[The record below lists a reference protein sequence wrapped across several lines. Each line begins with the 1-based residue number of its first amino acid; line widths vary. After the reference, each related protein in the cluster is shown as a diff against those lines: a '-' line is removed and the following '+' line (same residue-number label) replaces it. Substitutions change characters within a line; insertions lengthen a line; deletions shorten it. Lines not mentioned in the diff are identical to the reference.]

1 MDSESKIT
9 ARYLRILSYS
19 VLAFTLAFLINN
31 ILTVWVDW
39 PGVKKI
45 FSHYEL
51 FGFKQKALQGSELNY
66 GYLQIGIYL
75 ICIAG
80 VILYVFKTYSQTLE
94 HDSEILSK
102 FSAYLVRSSFWAVF
116 LVGVA
121 DFIISFMVVERLWEA
136 IFSPEVKAFMV
147 KAPERITFIHFPI
160 ILGSFIIGYFT
171 KSVGFIWLAV
181 LVVLSEFVIV
191 LSRFIFSY
199 EQAFQGDLVRF
210 WYAALY
216 LFASAYALIHE
227 GHVRVD
233 VLYSSFSERK
243 KAWTNSIG
251 SALLGV
257 PLCLIVIFY
266 GLNGKA
272 SIINGPVVAFEVTQ
286 QGSNGL
292 YLLYLMAVYLA
303 VFAVT
308 MLLQF
313 TSYFMSS
320 SHKLLQDEEEM
331 NISNVN
337 KTNDVSI
344 ENIESSSK

>member
-1 MDSESKIT
+1 MCIRDS
-9 ARYLRILSYS
+9 
-19 VLAFTLAFLINN
+19 V
-31 ILTVWVDW
+31 LTVWSDW
-39 PGVKKI
+39 PGIKKI
-45 FSHYEL
+45 FSHHEM
-51 FGFKQKALQGSELNY
+51 FGYKKKALEGSDLNY
-66 GYLQIGIYL
+66 GYMQIGLYL
-75 ICIAG
+75 ICIAA
-80 VILYVFKTYSQTLE
+80 VVFYVFKTYSQTLE
-94 HDSEILSK
+94 QDSKILSR

-121 DFIISFMVVERLWEA
+121 DFVISFMVVERLWEA
-136 IFSPEVKAFMV
+136 IFSPEVKALMV
-147 KAPERITFIHFPI
+147 KAPVRITYIHFPI
-160 ILGSFIIGYFT
+160 ILISFVIGYFT

-181 LVVLSEFVIV
+181 LVVVSEFVIV

-233 VLYSSFSERK
+233 VLYSSFSEKK
-243 KAWTNSIG
+243 KAWTNMVG
-251 SALLGV
+251 SAVLGV
-257 PLCLIVIFY
+257 PLTLIVIFL

-308 MLLQF
+308 MLIQF
-313 TSYFMSS
+313 TSYFMES
-320 SHKLLQDEEEM
+320 SHKILKGVK
-331 NISNVN
+331 N
-337 KTNDVSI
+337 
-344 ENIESSSK
+344 

>member
-1 MDSESKIT
+1 MSSENSKISL
-9 ARYLRILSYS
+9 YLRIASYS

-31 ILTVWVDW
+31 VLTVWIDW

-45 FSHYEL
+45 FSHYEM
-51 FGFKQKALQGSELNY
+51 FGFKKKALDGSTLSY
-66 GYLQIGIYL
+66 GFMQIGVYL
-75 ICIAG
+75 ICILA
-80 VILYVFKTYSQTLE
+80 VIIYVFKTYSQTLE
-94 HDSEILSK
+94 QDSEILSK

-147 KAPERITFIHFPI
+147 KSPERITFIHFPI
-160 ILGSFIIGYFT
+160 ILISFVIGYFT

-181 LVVLSEFVIV
+181 LVVVSEFIIV

-243 KAWTNSIG
+243 KAWTNLLG

-257 PLCLIVIFY
+257 PLVLIVLFL

-313 TSYFMSS
+313 TSYFMGSS
-320 SHKLLQDEEEM
+320 YKIL
-331 NISNVN
+331 NG
-337 KTNDVSI
+337 K
-344 ENIESSSK
+344 EN

>member
-1 MDSESKIT
+1 MVAKNSNLSV
-9 ARYLRILSYS
+9 YLRIISYS

-31 ILTVWVDW
+31 VLTVWSDW
-39 PGVKKI
+39 PGIKKI
-45 FSHYEL
+45 FSHHEI
-51 FGFKQKALQGSELNY
+51 FGFKKKALEGSNLNY
-66 GYLQIGIYL
+66 GYMQIGLYL
-75 ICIAG
+75 ICIGA
-80 VILYVFKTYSQTLE
+80 VIFYVFKTYSQTLE
-94 HDSEILSK
+94 QDSKILSR
-102 FSAYLVRSSFWAVF
+102 FSAYIIRSSFWAVF

-121 DFIISFMVVERLWEA
+121 DFVISFMVVERLWEA
-136 IFSPEVKAFMV
+136 IFSPEVKALMV
-147 KAPERITFIHFPI
+147 KAPVRITYIHFPI
-160 ILGSFIIGYFT
+160 ILISFVIGYFT

-181 LVVLSEFVIV
+181 LVVASEFVIV

-233 VLYSSFSERK
+233 VLYSSFSEKK
-243 KAWTNSIG
+243 KAWTNLLG
-251 SALLGV
+251 SSLLGV
-257 PLCLIVIFY
+257 PLMLIVIFL

-308 MLLQF
+308 MLIQF
-313 TSYFMSS
+313 TSYFMES
-320 SHKLLQDEEEM
+320 SHKILKGVK
-331 NISNVN
+331 N
-337 KTNDVSI
+337 
-344 ENIESSSK
+344 

>member
-1 MDSESKIT
+1 MVAKNSNLSI
-9 ARYLRILSYS
+9 YLRIISYS

-31 ILTVWVDW
+31 VLTVWSDW
-39 PGVKKI
+39 PGIKKI
-45 FSHYEL
+45 FSHHEI
-51 FGFKQKALQGSELNY
+51 FGFKKKALEGSNLNY
-66 GYLQIGIYL
+66 GYMQIGLYL
-75 ICIAG
+75 ICIGA
-80 VILYVFKTYSQTLE
+80 VIFYVFKTYSQTLE
-94 HDSEILSK
+94 QDSKILSR
-102 FSAYLVRSSFWAVF
+102 FSAYIIRSSFWAVF

-121 DFIISFMVVERLWEA
+121 DFVISFMVVERLWEA
-136 IFSPEVKAFMV
+136 IFSPEVKALMV
-147 KAPERITFIHFPI
+147 KAPVRITYIHFPI
-160 ILGSFIIGYFT
+160 ILISFVIGYFT

-181 LVVLSEFVIV
+181 LVVASEFVIV

-233 VLYSSFSERK
+233 VLYSSFSEKK
-243 KAWTNSIG
+243 KAWTNLLG
-251 SALLGV
+251 SAVLGV
-257 PLCLIVIFY
+257 PLMLIVIFL

-308 MLLQF
+308 MLIQF
-313 TSYFMSS
+313 TSYFMES
-320 SHKLLQDEEEM
+320 SHKILKGVK
-331 NISNVN
+331 N
-337 KTNDVSI
+337 
-344 ENIESSSK
+344 

>member
-1 MDSESKIT
+1 MSSENSKISL
-9 ARYLRILSYS
+9 YLRIASYS

-31 ILTVWVDW
+31 VLTVWIDW

-45 FSHYEL
+45 FSHYEM
-51 FGFKQKALQGSELNY
+51 FGFKKKALDGSTLSY
-66 GYLQIGIYL
+66 GFMQIGVYL
-75 ICIAG
+75 ICIVA
-80 VILYVFKTYSQTLE
+80 VIIYVFKTYSQTLE
-94 HDSEILSK
+94 QDSEILSK

-147 KAPERITFIHFPI
+147 KSPERITFIHFPI
-160 ILGSFIIGYFT
+160 ILISFVIGYFT

-181 LVVLSEFVIV
+181 LVVVSEFIIV

-243 KAWTNSIG
+243 KAWTNLLG

-257 PLCLIVIFY
+257 PLVMIVIFL
-266 GLNGKA
+266 GLDGKA

-313 TSYFMSS
+313 TSYFMGSS
-320 SHKLLQDEEEM
+320 YKIL
-331 NISNVN
+331 NG
-337 KTNDVSI
+337 K
-344 ENIESSSK
+344 EN

>member
-1 MDSESKIT
+1 MSSEKSALST
-9 ARYLRILSYS
+9 YLRILSYS

-31 ILTVWVDW
+31 VLTVWSDW
-39 PGVKKI
+39 PGVKKV
-45 FSHYEL
+45 FSHFEL
-51 FGFKQKALQGSELNY
+51 FGFKKKALEGSSLNY
-66 GYLQIGIYL
+66 GYMQIGLYL

-80 VILYVFKTYSQTLE
+80 VVLYVFKTYSQTLE
-94 HDSEILSK
+94 KDSEILSK
-102 FSAYLVRSSFWAVF
+102 FSAYLIRSSFWAVF

-147 KAPERITFIHFPI
+147 KSPERITYIHFPI

-191 LSRFIFSY
+191 LSRFVFSY

-233 VLYSSFSERK
+233 VLYSSFSERR
-243 KAWTNSIG
+243 KAWTNMVG

-257 PLCLIVIFY
+257 PLCLIVLFL

-320 SHKLLQDEEEM
+320 SHKILY
-331 NISNVN
+331 S
-337 KTNDVSI
+337 K
-344 ENIESSSK
+344 EN

>member
-1 MDSESKIT
+1 MGPENSKLST
-9 ARYLRILSYS
+9 YLRVLSYS

-31 ILTVWVDW
+31 LFTVWGGW
-39 PGVKKI
+39 PGIKKV
-45 FSHYEL
+45 FSHYDL
-51 FGFKQKALQGSELNY
+51 FGYKQKSLESSDLTY
-66 GYLQIGIYL
+66 GYIQIIIYVV
-75 ICIAG
+75 CILS
-80 VILYVFKTYSQTLE
+80 VVFYVFKTYSQTLVD
-94 HDSEILSK
+94 DSKILSK
-102 FSAYLVRSSFWAVF
+102 FSAYLIRGSFWAVF
-116 LVGVA
+116 LVGLA

-147 KAPERITFIHFPI
+147 KAPERITYIHFPI
-160 ILGSFIIGYFT
+160 ILVSFIIGYFT

-191 LSRFIFSY
+191 LSRFVFSY

-233 VLYSSFSERK
+233 VLYSSFSEKK
-243 KAWTNSIG
+243 KAWTNMVG

-257 PLCLIVIFY
+257 PLCLIVLFL

-320 SHKLLQDEEEM
+320 SHKIIF
-331 NISNVN
+331 N
-337 KTNDVSI
+337 
-344 ENIESSSK
+344 NIEDQTQSDNSDQVRLEKVESN

>member
-1 MDSESKIT
+1 MK
-9 ARYLRILSYS
+9 
-19 VLAFTLAFLINN
+19 
-31 ILTVWVDW
+31 
-39 PGVKKI
+39 
-45 FSHYEL
+45 SHYHLKILLLIILLRLYCLIYREAL
-51 FGFKQKALQGSELNY
+51 DGLCIFFGL
-66 GYLQIGIYL
+66 YL

-80 VILYVFKTYSQTLE
+80 VVFYVFKTYSQTLE
-94 HDSEILSK
+94 QDSKILSR
-102 FSAYLVRSSFWAVF
+102 FSAYLIRSSFWAVF

-136 IFSPEVKAFMV
+136 IFSPEIKALMV
-147 KAPERITFIHFPI
+147 KAPVRITYIHFPI
-160 ILGSFIIGYFT
+160 ILASFIIGYFT

-181 LVVLSEFVIV
+181 LVVVSEFVIV

-233 VLYSSFSERK
+233 VLYSSFSEKK
-243 KAWTNSIG
+243 KAWTNMVG
-251 SALLGV
+251 SAVLGV
-257 PLCLIVIFY
+257 PLTLIVIFL

-308 MLLQF
+308 MLIQF
-313 TSYFMSS
+313 TSYFMES
-320 SHKLLQDEEEM
+320 SHKILKG
-331 NISNVN
+331 I
-337 KTNDVSI
+337 KR
-344 ENIESSSK
+344 

>member
-31 ILTVWVDW
+31 VLTVWVDW

-292 YLLYLMAVYLA
+292 YLLYLMAVYLG

-320 SHKLLQDEEEM
+320 SHKLLQNDEEV
-331 NISNVN
+331 NISKVD
-337 KTNDVSI
+337 KTNKVSI
-344 ENIESSSK
+344 ENMESQ

>member
-1 MDSESKIT
+1 M
-9 ARYLRILSYS
+9 
-19 VLAFTLAFLINN
+19 
-31 ILTVWVDW
+31 
-39 PGVKKI
+39 
-45 FSHYEL
+45 
-51 FGFKQKALQGSELNY
+51 
-66 GYLQIGIYL
+66 
-75 ICIAG
+75 ICIAA
-80 VILYVFKTYSQTLE
+80 VVFYVFKTYSQTLE
-94 HDSEILSK
+94 QDSKILSR

-121 DFIISFMVVERLWEA
+121 DFVISFMVVERLWEA
-136 IFSPEVKAFMV
+136 IFSPEVKALMV
-147 KAPERITFIHFPI
+147 KAPVRITYIHFPI
-160 ILGSFIIGYFT
+160 ILISFVIGYFT

-181 LVVLSEFVIV
+181 LVVVSEFVIV

-233 VLYSSFSERK
+233 VLYSSFSEKK
-243 KAWTNSIG
+243 KAWTNMVG
-251 SALLGV
+251 SAVLGV
-257 PLCLIVIFY
+257 PLTLIVIFL

-308 MLLQF
+308 MLIQF
-313 TSYFMSS
+313 TSYFMES
-320 SHKLLQDEEEM
+320 SHKILKGVK
-331 NISNVN
+331 N
-337 KTNDVSI
+337 
-344 ENIESSSK
+344 

>member
-1 MDSESKIT
+1 MGPENSKLST
-9 ARYLRILSYS
+9 YLRVLSYS

-31 ILTVWVDW
+31 LFTVWGGW
-39 PGVKKI
+39 PGIKKV
-45 FSHYEL
+45 FSHYDL
-51 FGFKQKALQGSELNY
+51 FGYKQKSLESSDLTY
-66 GYLQIGIYL
+66 GYIQILIYVV
-75 ICIAG
+75 CILS
-80 VILYVFKTYSQTLE
+80 VIFYVFKTYSQTLVD
-94 HDSEILSK
+94 DSKILSK
-102 FSAYLVRSSFWAVF
+102 FSAYLIRGSFWAVF
-116 LVGVA
+116 LVGLA

-147 KAPERITFIHFPI
+147 KAPERITYIHFPI
-160 ILGSFIIGYFT
+160 ILVSFIIGYFT

-191 LSRFIFSY
+191 LSRFVFSY

-233 VLYSSFSERK
+233 VLYSSFSEKK
-243 KAWTNSIG
+243 KAWTNMVG

-257 PLCLIVIFY
+257 PLCLIVLFL

-320 SHKLLQDEEEM
+320 SHKIIF
-331 NISNVN
+331 N
-337 KTNDVSI
+337 
-344 ENIESSSK
+344 NIEDQTQSDNSDQVRLEKVESN